1 VLISEI
7 SDFIFCLQNIR
18 LLSRD
23 YLVNF
28 ILLFFSKEEGRCY
41 ILQIQISY
49 SSAPV
54 FGHHVH
60 RHGVDTFEQRA
71 MNIEA

>member
-7 SDFIFCLQNIR
+7 CGFIFCLQSIR
-18 LLSRD
+18 SLGGD

-28 ILLFFSKEEGRCY
+28 ILLFFSKEKRRCY
-41 ILQIQISY
+41 ILQIQIFY
-49 SSAPV
+49 SSAAV